1 MVIIIDLVDLHLPD
15 LPRSVPDPKKPSLTL
30 EHVTSKGDGDV
41 FLLDD
46 VTLKLHGNQLIA
58 ITGSVGSGKSSLL
71 SVILGELPATSGRTA
86 CVGSTAYCPQTPW
99 LFTGTIS
106 QNILFGES
114 LDELRY
120 QQTVDAC
127 ALELDFD
134 LLPNGDSSM
143 IGERGVSLSG
153 GQQSRINLA
162 RAVYRQ
168 ADIYLLDDPLSSVDA
183 KVGRHIYEH
192 CILGVLANTLRIMVT
207 HRAEYLREADSVIVL
222 QNGRVRCQ
230 GKYEQL
236 LSSDEYFF
244 DLMRRSEK
252 QQALGEEKQTAVR
265 KSIGSEDPS
274 GDEGGRGEFQI
285 IEEDR
290 ELGSVKGD
298 TYWTYIKAGV
308 PLPCI
313 PLVAVAIF
321 LPEGESDGG
330 LMRPM
335 EYHQISTEKRM

>member
-1 MVIIIDLVDLHLPD
+1 MINIIDLVDLHRPD
-15 LPRSVPDPKKPSLTL
+15 LPRSVPDTKKPSLTL
-30 EHVTSKGDGDV
+30 ENVTSKGDGDV
-41 FLLDD
+41 LLLDD
-46 VTLKLHGNQLIA
+46 VTLRLHGNQFIA

-71 SVILGELPATSGRTA
+71 SVILGELPATSGHTA

-120 QQTVDAC
+120 QETVDAC

-162 RAVYRQ
+162 RTVYRQ
-168 ADIYLLDDPLSSVDA
+168 ADIYLLDDPLSAVDA
-183 KVGRHIYEH
+183 KVGRHIYER
-192 CILGVLANTLRIMVT
+192 CILGILANTLRIMVT
-207 HRAEYLREADSVIVL
+207 HRAEYLKEADSVIVL
-222 QNGRVRCQ
+222 QNGRVHCQ
-230 GKYEQL
+230 GEYEQL
-236 LSSDEYFF
+236 LSSDEYFS

-252 QQALGEEKQTAVR
+252 QEALGEEKQTAVR
-265 KSIGSEDPS
+265 KSIGSEDSS
-274 GDEGGRGEFQI
+274 GDDGGRGEFQI

-290 ELGSVKGD
+290 DIGSVKGD

-313 PLVAVAIF
+313 LLVAVAIF
-321 LPEGESDGG
+321 LPEGESDRG